1 MHIRKLNQNYEPHKC
16 QLIMFPTQSVW
27 ADWARFPLSNL
38 LSAFLHSF
46 LGMRRREGSS
56 ATPSSPQISGL
67 RAKQRIGES
76 KDFLLRSYILVNDYH
91 GALLT

>member
-46 LGMRRREGSS
+46 LGTRRREGYVSHS
-56 ATPSSPQISGL
+56 QLTPNKWPEGK
-67 RAKQRIGES
+67 AKDG
-76 KDFLLRSYILVNDYH
+76 
-91 GALLT
+91 